1 MSVKI
6 GVLSDFA
13 FRALKANKLRS
24 ILTMLGIIIGVAA
37 VILMMSIGQGAQQQ
51 VMSRINRLGT
61 NTLTIFPGTAGQFV
75 RSGSVNTLT
84 LDDVEA
90 VRQLPGVQA
99 AAPTVRS
106 GQLVTCGNKTWTT
119 SITGTTPEIADIS
132 SLTLERGR
140 FFGQAEVS
148 GAATV
153 AVIGQTVY
161 TNLYTPGTNP
171 VGTEIRIGGEAYR
184 VIGLLQTVGA
194 SSGGSD
200 QDDVVYIPVTT
211 AQLRLLGITD
221 KSINMM
227 QVQVAGQDQMESV
240 QQAITYL
247 LRKRHRLNDNQE
259 DDFTIRNMAQLQ
271 SEAQN
276 ITGIL
281 TLFLAGVAA
290 ISLIVG
296 GIGVMNIMLVSVTE
310 RTREI
315 GVRMALGASRQDIL
329 NQFLLEAV
337 LLSLSGSFIG
347 IVVGI
352 AGSKIFSSFSGWS
365 TVISFFSVFIAVA
378 FALMVGIF
386 FGYYPARQAARLKPA
401 EALNYE

>member
-1 MSVKI
+1 MSVRI
-6 GVLSDFA
+6 RVLSDFA
-13 FRALKANKLRS
+13 IRALKANKMRS
-24 ILTMLGIIIGVAA
+24 ALTMLGIVIGVAA
-37 VILMMSIGQGAQQQ
+37 VILMMSIGQGAQRQ
-51 VMSRINRLGT
+51 VMARINRLGT
-61 NTLTIFPGTAGQFV
+61 NTLTIFPGAAGQFV
-75 RSGSVNTLT
+75 RSGTVNTLT

-90 VRQLPGVQA
+90 VRQIPGVQA

-106 GQLVTCGNKTWTT
+106 GQLITYGNKTWTT
-119 SITGTTPEIADIS
+119 SITGTTPELAEIS
-132 SLTLERGR
+132 SLTLQAGR
-140 FFGQAEVS
+140 FFDQSDVNSAGM
-148 GAATV
+148 V

-161 TNLYTPGTNP
+161 ENLYTPGVNP
-171 VGTEIRIGGEAYR
+171 VGTEIRIGGESYR
-184 VIGLLQTVGA
+184 VIGLLQSVGA

-200 QDDVVYIPVTT
+200 QDDVIYIPVTT
-211 AQLRLLGITD
+211 AQLRLLGITNR
-221 KSINMM
+221 SISMM
-227 QVQVAGQDQMESV
+227 QVQVAGQDEMAGV

-247 LRKRHRLNDNQE
+247 LRKRHRLNDNQD

-329 NQFLLEAV
+329 SQFLLEAV
-337 LLSLSGSFIG
+337 LLSLSGSLIG
-347 IVVGI
+347 IIVGV
-352 AGSKIFSSFSGWS
+352 AGSRIFSAFSGWS
-365 TVISFFSVFIAVA
+365 TAISPFSVIIAVV
-378 FALMVGIF
+378 FALMVGVF
-386 FGYYPARQAARLKPA
+386 FGYYPALQASRLKPA
-401 EALNYE
+401 EALSYE

>member
-1 MSVKI
+1 MSVRI
-6 GVLSDFA
+6 RVLSDFA
-13 FRALKANKLRS
+13 FRALKANKMRS
-24 ILTMLGIIIGVAA
+24 ALTMLGIVIGVAA

-51 VMSRINRLGT
+51 VMARINRLGT
-61 NTLTIFPGTAGQFV
+61 NTLTIFPGAAGQFV
-75 RSGSVNTLT
+75 RSGTVNTLT

-90 VRQLPGVQA
+90 VRQIPGVQA

-106 GQLVTCGNKTWTT
+106 GQLITYGNKTWTT
-119 SITGTTPEIADIS
+119 SITGTTPELAEIS
-132 SLTLERGR
+132 SLTLDAGR
-140 FFGQAEVS
+140 FFDQSDVNSAGM
-148 GAATV
+148 V

-161 TNLYTPGTNP
+161 ENLYTPGVNP
-171 VGTEIRIGGEAYR
+171 VGTEIRIGGESYR
-184 VIGLLQTVGA
+184 VIGLLQSIGA

-200 QDDVVYIPVTT
+200 QDDVIYIPVTT
-211 AQLRLLGITD
+211 AQLRLLGITNR
-221 KSINMM
+221 SISMM
-227 QVQVAGQDQMESV
+227 QVQVAGQDEMAGV

-247 LRKRHRLNDNQE
+247 LRKRHRLNDNQD

-337 LLSLSGSFIG
+337 LMSLSGSFIG
-347 IVVGI
+347 IIVGV
-352 AGSKIFSSFSGWS
+352 AGSRIFSAFSGWS
-365 TVISFFSVFIAVA
+365 TAISPLSVIIAVA
-378 FALMVGIF
+378 FALMVGVF
-386 FGYYPARQAARLKPA
+386 FGYYPALQASRLKPA
-401 EALNYE
+401 EALSYE

>member
-1 MSVKI
+1 MPAKLR
-6 GVLSDFA
+6 VLSDFA
-13 FRALKANKLRS
+13 LRALKANKMRS
-24 ILTMLGIIIGVAA
+24 ALTMLGIVIGVAA

-61 NTLTIFPGTAGQFV
+61 NTLTIFPGAAGQFV
-75 RSGSVNTLT
+75 RSGTANTLT
-84 LDDVEA
+84 LDDAEA
-90 VRQLPGVQA
+90 VRRIPGVEA
-99 AAPTVRS
+99 AAPQVRS
-106 GQLVTCGNKTWTT
+106 SQLLTRGSNTWTAPV
-119 SITGTTPEIADIS
+119 IGTAPEIADIS
-132 SLTLERGR
+132 SLSLEYGR
-140 FFGQAEVS
+140 FFDESDVS
-148 GAATV
+148 GARMV

-161 TNLYTPGTNP
+161 ENLYTPGTNP
-171 VGTEIRIGGEAYR
+171 VGTKITIGGESYK
-184 VIGLLQTVGA
+184 VIGLLQAVGA

-211 AQLRLLGITD
+211 AQLRLIGATN
-221 KSINMM
+221 KAVNMI
-227 QVQVAGQDQMESV
+227 QVKVRSLEEMDGV
-240 QQAITYL
+240 QQAIAYL
-247 LRKRHRLNDNQE
+247 LRKRHRLSDSQD

-315 GVRMALGASRQDIL
+315 GIRMALGASRQDIL
-329 NQFLLEAV
+329 RQFLLEAV
-337 LLSLSGSFIG
+337 FLSMSGALVG
-347 IVVGI
+347 IIVGI
-352 AGSKIFSSFSGWS
+352 AGSRVFSAFSGWTTAVS
-365 TVISFFSVFIAVA
+365 LSSVIIAAA

-386 FGYYPARQAARLKPA
+386 FGYYPALQASRLKPA
-401 EALNYE
+401 EALSYE

>member
-1 MSVKI
+1 
-6 GVLSDFA
+6 
-13 FRALKANKLRS
+13 
-24 ILTMLGIIIGVAA
+24 MLGIIIGVAA

-61 NTLTIFPGTAGQFV
+61 NMLTIFPGAAGQFV

-90 VRQLPGVQA
+90 VHRLPGVQV

-106 GQLVTCGNKTWTT
+106 SQLVTCGNKTWTT
-119 SITGTTPEIADIS
+119 SITGTTPEIVDIS

-140 FFGQAEVS
+140 FFGRSEVN

-161 TNLYTPGTNP
+161 TNLYTPGVNP
-171 VGTEIRIGGEAYR
+171 VGTEIRIRGEAYR

-211 AQLRLLGITD
+211 VQLRLLGTTD
-221 KSINMM
+221 RSINMM

-240 QQAITYL
+240 QDAITSL
-247 LRKRHRLNDNQE
+247 LRKRHRLNDSQE

-271 SEAQN
+271 SEAKN

-315 GVRMALGASRQDIL
+315 GVRMAIGASRQDIL

-347 IVVGI
+347 IIVGI
-352 AGSKIFSSFSGWS
+352 AGSKIFSAFSGWS
-365 TVISFFSVFIAVA
+365 TVISFTSILIAVG
-378 FALMVGIF
+378 FALLVGIF
-386 FGYYPARQAARLKPA
+386 FGYYPARQAARLRPA
-401 EALNYE
+401 EALSYE

>member
-24 ILTMLGIIIGVAA
+24 MLTMLGIIIGVAA

-61 NTLTIFPGTAGQFV
+61 NMLTVLPGAAGQFV
-75 RSGSVNTLT
+75 RTGTVNTLT
-84 LDDVEA
+84 LQDVES
-90 VRQLPGVQA
+90 VRQLPGVQL

-106 GQLVTCGNKTWTT
+106 GQLITYSNKTWTT
-119 SITGTTPEIADIS
+119 SITGTSPEIVGIS
-132 SLTLERGR
+132 SLTIERGR
-140 FFGQAEVS
+140 FFSQSDVS
-148 GAATV
+148 SAAPV

-161 TNLYTPGTNP
+161 TNLYTPGVNP
-171 VGTEIRIGGEAYR
+171 VGTEIRIQGEAYR
-184 VIGLLQTVGA
+184 VIGLLQSVGA

-211 AQLRLLGITD
+211 AQLRLLGITNQ
-221 KSINMM
+221 SINMM
-227 QVQVAGQDQMESV
+227 QVQVASQEQMSSV
-240 QQAITYL
+240 QEAITSL
-247 LRKRHRLNDNQE
+247 LRKRHRLADNQD
-259 DDFTIRNMAQLQ
+259 DDFNIRNMAQLQ

-329 NQFLLEAV
+329 NQFLYEAV
-337 LLSLSGSFIG
+337 FLSLSGSFIG

-352 AGSKIFSSFSGWS
+352 AGSKIFSTFSGWP
-365 TVISFFSVFIAVA
+365 TVVSVTSIIVAVG
-378 FALMVGIF
+378 FALLVGIF

-401 EALNYE
+401 EALSYE